1 MKLLKSF
8 KMKTATEASCNNLF
22 AMSEC
27 SFKFKAYYK
36 IFKSHTIV
44 VWNSSCD
51 LGPLD
56 GVHPQAVVPV
66 TSRHKV
72 LVVRR
77 ENKKFVGYFKVV
89 SKRPS
94 NVVPPRPK
102 GTEKV

>member
-1 MKLLKSF
+1 M
-8 KMKTATEASCNNLF
+8 
-22 AMSEC
+22 
-27 SFKFKAYYK
+27 
-36 IFKSHTIV
+36 
-44 VWNSSCD
+44 VWHSSCD

-66 TSRHKV
+66 TGRHKV
-72 LVVRR
+72 LVIRR

-102 GTEKV
+102 GTEKSMSEREREKGERERS